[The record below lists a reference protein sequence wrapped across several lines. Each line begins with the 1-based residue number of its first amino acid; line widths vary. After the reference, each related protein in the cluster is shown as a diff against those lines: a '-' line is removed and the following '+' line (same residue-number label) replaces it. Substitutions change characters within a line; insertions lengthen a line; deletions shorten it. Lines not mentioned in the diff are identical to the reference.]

1 MIVIFQPRAGTWD
14 NPNILWPAA
23 GQYYTHRV
31 LGARHLNLFEHL
43 DDIAHL
49 NIRVRQHH
57 TAFVTCRNLGHIVLF
72 SAQ

>member
-23 GQYYTHRV
+23 GYYYTHRV

-49 NIRVRQHH
+49 NIWV
-57 TAFVTCRNLGHIVLF
+57 
-72 SAQ
+72 